1 MKHRKVKTYAIQK
14 LKKVNVR
21 PKQEDNNIEDKNR
34 DE

>member
-1 MKHRKVKTYAIQK
+1 MKYTKVKTYAIQK

-21 PKQEDNNIEDKNR
+21 RKQEDNNIEDKNR